1 MEFCDAEIFKYV
13 ISIDKT
19 GLARAQKKDLALFIY
34 IYTYFGS
41 KPKKIEKSIAAR
53 AQIKYFSMYC
63 GVATYTCMYA
73 FHNIQSAT
81 FYYGGSTV
89 V

>member
-1 MEFCDAEIFKYV
+1 M
-13 ISIDKT
+13 
-19 GLARAQKKDLALFIY
+19 QKFLNMLFLLIKLVLLERRKRTWHCLYIY